1 MKHVLVVEDDRVVNL
16 LITRELQKNG
26 YGVFMSYDTV
36 QAGTTL
42 TRTRVDA
49 VIVDVR
55 LAGGSAFDVIQRMKQ
70 STRLGPIP
78 IIAISSS
85 MTPQLAEKLLKHGAT
100 RCMEKPIDLEVL
112 RRTLEEI
119 FAREELQIVHHQ
131 VPKDPWLGNDLAV
144 LPEEAVKARL
154 Y

>member
-1 MKHVLVVEDDRVVNL
+1 MKHVLVVDDDKVVNL

-36 QAGTTL
+36 QAGITL
-42 TRTRVDA
+42 ARTRVDA

-55 LAGGSAFDVIQRMKQ
+55 LAAGSAFDVIQRMKR

-78 IIAISSS
+78 IIAISSG
-85 MTPQLAEKLLKHGAT
+85 MTPQLAEKLVQHGAN
-100 RCMEKPIDLEVL
+100 RCMKKPLDLDAL
-112 RRTLEEI
+112 QRTLQEVI
-119 FAREELQIVHHQ
+119 THEELQIVHRQ
-131 VPKDPWLGNDLAV
+131 VPKDRCLGNDLAV